1 MSVPRIDDGGPRRL
15 TPAQQLGLLL
25 LLGVFIGYV
34 FIRLSV

>member
-1 MSVPRIDDGGPRRL
+1 MSGPRIEDRRPRRL

-25 LLGVFIGYV
+25 LLGVFIGYL